1 MALTEC
7 RECGSRVSEKA
18 KACPECGVSK
28 PGRRWWKPEVG
39 GCGGC
44 LVLIVLLGV
53 LIAVLGDSGGD
64 SPGSI
69 ATSSSSGSSGSQ
81 TNRCESVPASMVA
94 VLEDAL
100 TVQGGGSIPDAAAVR
115 SGSFERIY
123 FIAAEIEGPGLEG
136 AGDIGVWASNR
147 LEGGAG
153 LIFSVDQVAQE
164 FSQFGP
170 GGRTDANITMADDGA
185 REAVDCLGQ

>member
-1 MALTEC
+1 MGLTEC
-7 RECGSRVSEKA
+7 RECGSKVSGKA

-44 LVLIVLLGV
+44 LVLVVLLGV
-53 LIAVLGDSGGD
+53 LIAVLGDPGGD
-64 SPGSI
+64 TSGPV

-81 TNRCESVPASMVA
+81 ASRCESVPASMVA

-100 TVQGGGSIPDAAAVR
+100 TVQGGGAISEAAAVR
-115 SGSFERIY
+115 SGSFERLY
-123 FIAAEIEGPGLEG
+123 FVAAEIQGAGLEG
-136 AGDIGVWASNR
+136 SGDVGVWASNR
-147 LEGGAG
+147 LKGGAG
-153 LIFSVDQVAQE
+153 LTFSVNAMAEE

-185 REAVDCLGQ
+185 DEAMDCLSE